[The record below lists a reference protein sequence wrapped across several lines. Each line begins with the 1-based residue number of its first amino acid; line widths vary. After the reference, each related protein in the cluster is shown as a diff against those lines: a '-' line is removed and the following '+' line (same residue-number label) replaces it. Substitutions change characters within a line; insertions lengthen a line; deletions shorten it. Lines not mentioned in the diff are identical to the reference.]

1 MVTLT
6 WFESE
11 QDLQALTGL
20 SHDELW
26 DAGFDLDDW
35 DFGFVC
41 DRELNI
47 QAYAE
52 EDFDCGYF
60 HLIKALCTFLGF
72 SAPSKTHTVYNGKH
86 YYMSYHS

>member
-11 QDLQALTGL
+11 ADLQELTGL
-20 SHDELW
+20 NHDELW

-35 DFGFVC
+35 DFGFVT
-41 DRELNI
+41 DKKLGEDVYNFL
-47 QAYAE
+47 
-52 EDFDCGYF
+52 DFDCGYF
-60 HLIKALCTFLGF
+60 YLIKALSKESF
-72 SAPSKTHTVYNGKH
+72 SFSTKYTEYNGKH